1 MEGKYAWEIGMGKI
15 AQYFVT
21 TLQHC
26 QVERLLGTFV
36 TRTERKHAM
45 KTSMVLNAIFVALQ
59 LGLDHQKAIQ
69 YVNNQIWDCTTVK
82 WREEVTWKISNV
94 RKNGRTQIA

>member
-1 MEGKYAWEIGMGKI
+1 MEGKYACEIGMGKI
-15 AQYFVT
+15 VQYFVT

-26 QVERLLGTFV
+26 QVERLLDTFV

-45 KTSMVLNAIFVALQ
+45 KTSMDLNAIFVALQ

-69 YVNNQIWDCTTVK
+69 YVNNQIWDYTTVK
-82 WREEVTWKISNV
+82 WREEVSWKIPIV
-94 RKNGRTQIA
+94 RENGRTQIA